1 MIRYIEYL
9 FLTEKTG
16 KDLPKIKRKLRL
28 GTGMT
33 GLYFIM
39 LSENPH
45 DVFDI
50 VPAQVFKQRSF
61 RHRDHTIVGITENM
75 KEVYSFVEGI
85 LTEHYNRTGRYTD
98 LKAGFIERHVKTE
111 DERDP
116 LKETDLTKC

>member
-1 MIRYIEYL
+1 MIRYIDDL

-50 VPAQVFKQRSF
+50 VPAPVFKQRSF
-61 RHRDHTIVGITENM
+61 RHRDHIIVGITENM
-75 KEVYSFVEGI
+75 KEAYSFVEDI
-85 LTEHYNRTGRYTD
+85 LMEHYDRTGKFTE
-98 LKAGFIERHVKTE
+98 LKDGFIERYVETTGEGKKVKGP
-111 DERDP
+111 DR
-116 LKETDLTKC
+116 TKC

>member
-1 MIRYIEYL
+1 MIRYINDI

-16 KDLPKIKRKLRL
+16 KDFSKIKRRLRL

-39 LSENPH
+39 LSENPG

-50 VPAQVFKQRSF
+50 VPAPVFKQRRF

-75 KEVYSFVEGI
+75 KEAYSFVEGI
-85 LTEHYNRTGRYTD
+85 VMDHYDRTGTYTD
-98 LKAGFIERHVKTE
+98 LKAGFIERYIKEPAESDSVKGQDRT
-111 DERDP
+111 R
-116 LKETDLTKC
+116 C